1 MIRREFSK
9 AMSERDDDHFELDED
24 FLAEQQEE
32 SSDFDRMIIDRVDR
46 RAKQAASKRGK
57 AAWSRLED
65 VLAERRLEK
74 ELREFYEDEKK

>member
-1 MIRREFSK
+1 
-9 AMSERDDDHFELDED
+9 MSEREDRFELDEE

-32 SSDFDRMIIDRVDR
+32 SSDFDRIVIERVDR
-46 RAKQAASKRGK
+46 RAKQAAVKRGK

-74 ELREFYEDEKK
+74 ELREFYDVDKK